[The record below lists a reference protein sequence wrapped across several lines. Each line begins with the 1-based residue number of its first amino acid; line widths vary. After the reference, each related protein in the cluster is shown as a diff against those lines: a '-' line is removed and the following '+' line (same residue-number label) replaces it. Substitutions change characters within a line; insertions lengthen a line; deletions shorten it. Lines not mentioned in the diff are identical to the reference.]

1 MEFIKENKELIEM
14 LEEAVDKM
22 DKESIED
29 LSNNLSTYSRIMING
44 MLSLD
49 IDEKSKRDLTI
60 VFKNY
65 EYTVRNL
72 YIEYI
77 SRLRKR
83 IEKLNSLID

>member
-22 DKESIED
+22 DKKSIED
-29 LSNNLSTYSRIMING
+29 LSNDLSTYSRMMINE

-49 IDEKSKRDLTI
+49 IDEKAKRDLTI

-83 IEKLNSLID
+83 NENSIV

>member
-1 MEFIKENKELIEM
+1 MEFVKENKELIEM

-29 LSNNLSTYSRIMING
+29 LSNDLSTYSRMMING

-65 EYTVRNL
+65 EYIVRNL

-83 IEKLNSLID
+83 NEKLNSLID

>member
-29 LSNNLSTYSRIMING
+29 LSNDLSTYSRMMING

-83 IEKLNSLID
+83 NEQLNSLID

>member
-1 MEFIKENKELIEM
+1 MEFVKENKELIEM

-29 LSNNLSTYSRIMING
+29 LSNDLSTYSRMMING

-65 EYTVRNL
+65 EYIVRNL

-83 IEKLNSLID
+83 NEQLNSLID

>member
-1 MEFIKENKELIEM
+1 MEFVKENKELIEM

-29 LSNNLSTYSRIMING
+29 LSNDLSTYSRMMIDR

-49 IDEKSKRDLTI
+49 IDDKSKRDLTI
-60 VFKNY
+60 VFKDY

-83 IEKLNSLID
+83 IENLND

>member
-1 MEFIKENKELIEM
+1 MEFVKENKELIEM

-29 LSNNLSTYSRIMING
+29 LSNDLSTYSRMMING

-49 IDEKSKRDLTI
+49 IDKKSKRDLTI

>member
-1 MEFIKENKELIEM
+1 MEFVKENKELIEM

-29 LSNNLSTYSRIMING
+29 LSNDLSTYSRMMIDR

-49 IDEKSKRDLTI
+49 IDDKSKRDLTI
-60 VFKNY
+60 VFKDY

-83 IEKLNSLID
+83 IENPND